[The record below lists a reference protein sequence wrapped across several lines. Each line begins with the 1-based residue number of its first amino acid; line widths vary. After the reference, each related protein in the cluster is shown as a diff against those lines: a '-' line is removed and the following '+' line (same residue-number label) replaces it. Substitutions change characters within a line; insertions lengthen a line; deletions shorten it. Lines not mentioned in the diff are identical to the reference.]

1 MAAGQLFHEIIAHL
15 RSTMSHIF
23 SVGEK
28 AKEIWNTVENSSIIG
43 MWVSHHVL
51 QTIHTSMLGEQKNNP
66 SSRRKVHKSQDPE
79 SKPNV
84 SSLISPYNSN
94 SRSSRSCFVFDL
106 QDYNTQRITRSV
118 CHAVA
123 RTYMNTDEKP
133 KPYLNRT

>member
-1 MAAGQLFHEIIAHL
+1 MGLEKKKLKLSKRDRVGIARAKKTADCISRVKCDEQIMAAGQLFHEIIAHL

-66 SSRRKVHKSQDPE
+66 SSRRKVHKS
-79 SKPNV
+79 
-84 SSLISPYNSN
+84 
-94 SRSSRSCFVFDL
+94 
-106 QDYNTQRITRSV
+106 
-118 CHAVA
+118 
-123 RTYMNTDEKP
+123 
-133 KPYLNRT
+133 